1 MLQKTKILE
10 RLINGVHRFFKVTL
24 FSRQVQNLAQFHSGG
39 DDYNPPELA
48 EGLGGNIGENPADS
62 IIFAWRDAI
71 SRKSKPGE
79 KRIYSVDINDP
90 NKATAEVYL
99 RNDGIIEINGNNN
112 LKVVI
117 NGDVDLT
124 ATGDANLSA
133 NNVNVYAATTNLGS
147 GGQPIARLND
157 EVEVYVTGGSS
168 TGTWKGKIISSG
180 VNTSI

>member
-48 EGLGGNIGENPADS
+48 EGLSGNIGENPADS

-90 NKATAEVYL
+90 NKATTEVYL
-99 RNDGIIEINGNNN
+99 RNDGIIEINADKDLNIVVVGNCN
-112 LKVVI
+112 LQ
-117 NGDVDLT
+117 
-124 ATGDANLSA
+124 ATS
-133 NNVNVYAATTNLGS
+133 VNVTASASVNIDSPVTNVGV
-147 GGQPIARLND
+147 GGKGIARLDD